1 MLSGNISATISDHL
15 PQISSIPNIISKE
28 SYQKSNIYESDWSKF
43 IQTAFLL
50 DYFHKDWSYVL
61 QLDQQDINTWK

>member
-1 MLSGNISATISDHL
+1 M
-15 PQISSIPNIISKE
+15 K
-28 SYQKSNIYESDWSKF
+28 DWSKF